1 MEEKKMKKTI
11 RNTLFIMALCTGIAA
26 CAGDGEEIGAPIE
39 ITPEY
44 ELPQKGASDAA
55 NARILNYYN
64 KYGSY
69 VVYDFSNKD
78 AWWLQ
83 VTGNSQSGGRTYHA
97 TTGDFSN
104 VDAMLDYIEDIWLK
118 YFSDDFLK
126 KGGMPYRVFLADSVY
141 MKRDWDDGTFM
152 ITTQNYAINGNG
164 LIIGGMNQVSTMDA
178 TTKKARKIELFTA
191 LWAYY
196 RAQGLLSIPNEFYAE
211 TDYVT
216 KPTMTKGQWGY
227 EYTADDIAA
236 LRNRGFMPKY
246 SQYGYSVYDEIYM
259 KYSDTYD
266 TWNGKSDNDIRIL
279 DYDYYM
285 TQILNAT
292 DEAVA
297 DYLAYPAV
305 KKKWDCLINFYKT
318 NYSIDLRAIAKE

>member
-104 VDAMLDYIEDIWLK
+104 VDAMLDYI
-118 YFSDDFLK
+118 
-126 KGGMPYRVFLADSVY
+126 
-141 MKRDWDDGTFM
+141 
-152 ITTQNYAINGNG
+152 
-164 LIIGGMNQVSTMDA
+164 
-178 TTKKARKIELFTA
+178 
-191 LWAYY
+191 
-196 RAQGLLSIPNEFYAE
+196 
-211 TDYVT
+211 
-216 KPTMTKGQWGY
+216 
-227 EYTADDIAA
+227 
-236 LRNRGFMPKY
+236 
-246 SQYGYSVYDEIYM
+246 
-259 KYSDTYD
+259 
-266 TWNGKSDNDIRIL
+266 
-279 DYDYYM
+279 
-285 TQILNAT
+285 
-292 DEAVA
+292 
-297 DYLAYPAV
+297 
-305 KKKWDCLINFYKT
+305 
-318 NYSIDLRAIAKE
+318 